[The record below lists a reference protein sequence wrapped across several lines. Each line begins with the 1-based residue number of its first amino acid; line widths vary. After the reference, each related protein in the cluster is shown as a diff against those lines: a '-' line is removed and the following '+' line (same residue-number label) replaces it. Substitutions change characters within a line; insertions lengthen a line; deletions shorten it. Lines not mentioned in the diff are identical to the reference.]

1 MSQDEAP
8 NATRSH
14 IPAGETPCDRLGLL
28 IVSEVRFLREAL
40 AELLHP
46 NPMVTVLGLCENI
59 EEAIR
64 NTVSQQPDIVLLDAG
79 FTDGAGAA
87 RRLRRVVPDLSIVV
101 MAVSETA
108 ENVISWAEAGA
119 IGYVPQ
125 TAALA
130 DLVGILVR
138 IARGDQICSAQIAS
152 GLLRHVARTA
162 RSSPGSPLAPAV
174 PLTRRER
181 EIGLLIGA
189 GLSNKDI
196 ARKLNIGVATAKSHV
211 HNLLIKMNVQRRG
224 QAANRIG
231 LGGGG
236 LDGLF

>member
-1 MSQDEAP
+1 
-8 NATRSH
+8 
-14 IPAGETPCDRLGLL
+14 
-28 IVSEVRFLREAL
+28 
-40 AELLHP
+40 
-46 NPMVTVLGLCENI
+46 
-59 EEAIR
+59 
-64 NTVSQQPDIVLLDAG
+64 
-79 FTDGAGAA
+79 
-87 RRLRRVVPDLSIVV
+87 
-101 MAVSETA
+101 
-108 ENVISWAEAGA
+108 VISWAEAGA

-138 IARGDQICSAQIAS
+138 IARGDQICSAQIVS

-162 RSSPGSPLAPAV
+162 RSSPGSPPAPAA

-211 HNLLIKMNVQRRG
+211 HNLLNKMNVQRRG

-231 LGGGG
+231 LGDGG
-236 LDGLF
+236 LDGSF